1 MVVSGR
7 TTHMY
12 KKYGIR
18 VTQDAVTEESKSSN
32 YREIL
37 FLSVNTKF
45 GNIIFLRSP
54 LSPFTRLHRV
64 GRISRPLLERRN
76 IYSHVAKS

>member
-1 MVVSGR
+1 MDVSGR

-18 VTQDAVTEESKSSN
+18 VTQDAVTEEIKSSN

-37 FLSVNTKF
+37 FLKTDTGLMVKLFEASVRTYKKR
-45 GNIIFLRSP
+45 G
-54 LSPFTRLHRV
+54 
-64 GRISRPLLERRN
+64 E
-76 IYSHVAKS
+76 